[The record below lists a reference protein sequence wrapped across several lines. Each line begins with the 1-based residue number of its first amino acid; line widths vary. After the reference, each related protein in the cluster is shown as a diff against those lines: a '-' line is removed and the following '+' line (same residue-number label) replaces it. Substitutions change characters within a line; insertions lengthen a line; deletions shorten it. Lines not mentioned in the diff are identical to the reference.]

1 MKKAELKEENR
12 ELKAD
17 NKELYLQNENFRDI
31 NIKRKF
37 ENIALETQIKAYLQT
52 ITDLTN
58 EMNAIDLEL
67 SELKI
72 YNQKAKHE
80 TFKSRQEEK
89 EKYEYDVILLNQEI
103 EKLNVSLLDAIELK

>member
-12 ELKAD
+12 ELKIANEELEYHIESLS
-17 NKELYLQNENFRDI
+17 NK
-31 NIKRKF
+31 NIKRQI
-37 ENIALETQIKAYLQT
+37 ENTVLESQIKAYLQT
-52 ITDLTN
+52 ITSLTN